1 MTAVG
6 PPDCSICGL
15 LESGQ
20 LMTEINFQP
29 GERINHHEYGQGVV
43 LGLANDGY
51 LRAFFGVGE
60 RRVPVASLQRELTR
74 TERILHAVDGGAERS
89 RKAWLSYEAHV
100 LPVMESASALTSARI
115 DLLPHQVVLT
125 HRIATASPRRY
136 LIADEVGLGKTIEAA
151 LILRELASRG
161 ELTRALMVVPAGLV
175 NNWHRELNEVFNL
188 DFEVFGSE
196 GDITD
201 RKTNAFAKHDRL
213 IASIDT
219 LKRPARVKRLL
230 DAPRWDLVVFDEA
243 HHLTAYKTGGKVR
256 KTENYKLAEA
266 LKDHSRDLVLLSA
279 TPHQGNHFQ
288 FWMLVQLLNP
298 TLFRSPEEM
307 VEERHRLNTVMFR
320 RTKAD
325 ACQPDGSPLFA
336 RRWVHTESFV
346 MDQAERL
353 FYEKLREYLEDGFD
367 LARRQGN
374 QGRALGFLMAIF
386 QKIAASS
393 FAAVRRTLKRR
404 LLMLILHEAFLCDK
418 ELDIE
423 GRERLTNEARHLIH
437 EDFGLPHD
445 SVGRS
450 EVDRVLADLKYRLVK
465 KLSEEALEM
474 ASDPY
479 GSEYSAMNVEEA
491 ASAEVNLHLPEE
503 RLRIDDL
510 LRVFPADRETKMKK
524 LLDGLGILWRQ
535 NPNEKVVIFATYL
548 GTVDMIAREI
558 EQTFPGQGVSV
569 LRGGD
574 HGAKVAAER
583 RFRLK
588 DGPRV
593 LVCTA
598 AGREGINLQFA
609 RVLFN
614 FDLPWNPMDMEQRIG
629 RIHRYGQRDTAQI
642 YNLVLSDTI
651 EGRIF
656 LLLDEK
662 LTEIARAVGKVDDQG
677 NVAEDLRAQILGQ
690 LSERLNYDRLYQE
703 ALSDPE
709 LRRTQVELEAALSN
723 SREARQVVF
732 DLFQD
737 LDGFSLDDY
746 KPFSDV
752 SSSLDRLV
760 RFLSAAV
767 ADRQQRLVKV
777 DDTTYDL
784 VTVEDTRCAR
794 FTLSRDVATNQDD
807 LQLMGLDHRMVQD
820 ELGRWRNLPPEE
832 IGIAVSGDVEEP
844 VMLSLWMVEASAGKG
859 ERRVVVQPIAVKQ
872 DGIRVPMVERQCERY
887 FRAPAIPPKILPE
900 QRLELFARAVEPTLQ
915 RELKHKGAAI
925 GDGSYSAELIGY
937 VEIL

>member
-1 MTAVG
+1 MEA
-6 PPDCSICGL
+6 DAL
-15 LESGQ
+15 
-20 LMTEINFQP
+20 FQP
-29 GERINHHEYGQGVV
+29 GERIIHHEFGQGVV
-43 LGLANDGY
+43 LDPVRDGY

-60 RRVPVASLQRELTR
+60 RRVPVGAVRRQLSR
-74 TERILHAVDGGAERS
+74 TERILRAVDGGADRA
-89 RKAWLSYEAHV
+89 RKAWLSYEAHA
-100 LPVMESASALTSARI
+100 LPVMESASALTSAKI

-125 HRIATASPRRY
+125 HRIATASRRY
-136 LIADEVGLGKTIEAA
+136 LIADEVGLGKTIETA

-161 ELTRALMVVPAGLV
+161 ELNRALMVVPAGLV

-219 LKRPARVKRLL
+219 LKRPARIKRLL

-243 HHLTAYKTGGKVR
+243 HHLTASRTGGKVR

-266 LKDHSRDLVLLSA
+266 LKDHSRDLMLLSA

-288 FWMLVQLLNP
+288 FWMLAQLLNP
-298 TLFRSPEEM
+298 TLFGSPEEM
-307 VEERHRLNTVMFR
+307 LENRHRLNTVMFR

-336 RRWVHTESFV
+336 RRWVHTESFL
-346 MDQAERL
+346 MNEDERL
-353 FYEKLREYLEDGFD
+353 FYERLREYLEDGFD

-404 LLMLILHEAFLCDK
+404 LLMLTLHEALLRDK
-418 ELDIE
+418 DLDIE
-423 GRERLTNEARHLIH
+423 GRERLTEEARVLIH
-437 EDFGLPHD
+437 EEYALPYD
-445 SVGRS
+445 SIGRS
-450 EVDRVLADLKYRLVK
+450 EVDRVLADLKFRLVK
-465 KLSEEALEM
+465 KLDAEALEM

-479 GSEYSAMNVEEA
+479 GSEYLATNAEEA
-491 ASAEVNLHLPEE
+491 ASAVVELHLPEE
-503 RLRIDDL
+503 RLRIGDL
-510 LRVFPADRETKMKK
+510 LNVFPQQRETKAQK
-524 LLDGLGILWRQ
+524 LLDGLGYLWRQ
-535 NPNEKVVIFATYL
+535 NASEKIVIFATYL
-548 GTVDMIAREI
+548 GTVDLIAREI
-558 EQTFPGQGVSV
+558 EQAYPGQGVVV

-574 HGAKVAAER
+574 HGAKLAAER
-583 RFRLK
+583 KFRLK
-588 DGPRV
+588 NGPRV

-598 AGREGINLQFA
+598 AGREGLNLQFA
-609 RVLFN
+609 RILFN
-614 FDLPWNPMDMEQRIG
+614 FDLPWNPMDVEQRIG
-629 RIHRYGQRDTAQI
+629 RIHRYGQNHTAQV

-656 LLLDEK
+656 LMLDEK
-662 LTEIARAVGKVDDQG
+662 LTEIAKTVGKVDDQG

-709 LRRTQVELEAALSN
+709 LKRTQVELEAALSN

-767 ADRQQRLVKV
+767 ADRQQRLVKI
-777 DDTTYDL
+777 DNETYDL
-784 VTVEDTRCAR
+784 VTIDGSSQQR
-794 FTLSRDVATNQDD
+794 FTLNRDLATSSDN
-807 LQLMGLDHRMVQD
+807 LELMGLDHPLVQE
-820 ELGRWRNLPPEE
+820 ELGRWRSVPPEE
-832 IGIAVSGDVEEP
+832 IGIAVSGDLDTP
-844 VMLSLWMVEASAGKG
+844 VLLSLWMVEASSGNG

-872 DGIRVPMVERQCERY
+872 DGTRVPVVERQVEQY
-887 FRAPAIPPKILPE
+887 LQAPVTLSKFALE
-900 QRLELFARAVEPTLQ
+900 QRQEIFTHVIEPTLQ
-915 RELKHKGAAI
+915 RELKHKGAAN

-937 VEIL
+937 VEIMNQGAQVSPAFASEI

>member
-1 MTAVG
+1 MEVET
-6 PPDCSICGL
+6 
-15 LESGQ
+15 Q
-20 LMTEINFQP
+20 LQP
-29 GERINHHEYGQGVV
+29 GERITHHEFGQGVV
-43 LGLANDGY
+43 LDPARDGY

-60 RRVPVASLQRELTR
+60 RRVPIGSVRRQLSR
-74 TERILHAVDGGAERS
+74 TERILRAVDGSADRA
-89 RKAWLSYEAHV
+89 RNAWLSYEAHA
-100 LPVMESASALTSARI
+100 LPVMESASALTSAKI

-125 HRIATASPRRY
+125 HRIATASPRRF
-136 LIADEVGLGKTIEAA
+136 LIADEVGLGKTIETA

-161 ELTRALMVVPAGLV
+161 ELVRALMVVPAGLV

-201 RKTNAFAKHDRL
+201 RKTNAFAKHDLL

-219 LKRPARVKRLL
+219 LKRPARIKRLL

-243 HHLTAYKTGGKVR
+243 HHLTAYRVGGKVR

-266 LKDHSRDLVLLSA
+266 LKDHSRDLMLLSA

-288 FWMLVQLLNP
+288 FWMLAQLLNP
-298 TLFRSPEEM
+298 TLFGSPEEM
-307 VEERHRLNTVMFR
+307 LEQRHRLNTVMFR

-346 MDQAERL
+346 MGEEERR
-353 FYEKLREYLEDGFD
+353 FYEKLREYLEDGFN
-367 LARRQGN
+367 LARRQGGKG
-374 QGRALGFLMAIF
+374 QALGFLMAIF

-404 LLMLILHEAFLCDK
+404 LLMLTLHEAFLRDK
-418 ELDIE
+418 DLDIE
-423 GRERLTNEARHLIH
+423 GRERLTEEARELIY
-437 EDFGLPHD
+437 EEFKFSRD
-445 SVGRS
+445 SIGRS

-465 KLSEEALEM
+465 KLDEEALEL

-479 GSEYSAMNVEEA
+479 GSEYGAAHAEEA
-491 ASAEVNLHLPEE
+491 ASAVVELHLPEE
-503 RLRIDDL
+503 RLRIGDL
-510 LRVFPADRETKMKK
+510 LKVFPQQRETKAQK

-535 NPNEKVVIFATYL
+535 NPNEKIVIFATYL
-548 GTVDMIAREI
+548 GTVDLIAREI
-558 EQTFPGQGVSV
+558 EQTFPGQGVVV

-593 LVCTA
+593 MVCTA
-598 AGREGINLQFA
+598 AGREGSNLQFA
-609 RVLFN
+609 RILFN
-614 FDLPWNPMDMEQRIG
+614 FDLPWNPMDIEQRIG
-629 RIHRYGQRDTAQI
+629 RIHRYGQNHTAQV

-662 LTEIARAVGKVDDQG
+662 LTEIARTVGKVDDQG

-709 LRRTQVELEAALSN
+709 LKRTQVELEAALSN

-737 LDGFSLDDY
+737 LNGFSLDEY

-752 SSSLDRLV
+752 SSGLDRLV

-777 DDTTYDL
+777 DEETYDL
-784 VTVEDTRCAR
+784 VTVDGARRAR
-794 FTLSRDVATNQDD
+794 FSLNRDTATGSDD
-807 LQLMGLDHRMVQD
+807 VELMGLDHPLMQE
-820 ELGRWRNLPPEE
+820 ELGRWRSVPPEE
-832 IGIAVSGDVEEP
+832 IGIAVSGDVDEP
-844 VMLSLWMVEASAGKG
+844 VLLSFWMVEASASKG

-872 DGIRVPMVERQCERY
+872 DGTRVPAVERQCERY
-887 FRAPAIPPKILPE
+887 LQAPTATPRFTPD
-900 QRLELFARAVEPTLQ
+900 QRLDLFSRAVEPTLQ
-915 RELKHKGAAI
+915 RELRHKGAAN

-937 VEIL
+937 VEIVVQET

>member
-1 MTAVG
+1 MRR
-6 PPDCSICGL
+6 
-15 LESGQ
+15 Q
-20 LMTEINFQP
+20 L
-29 GERINHHEYGQGVV
+29 
-43 LGLANDGY
+43 
-51 LRAFFGVGE
+51 
-60 RRVPVASLQRELTR
+60 SR
-74 TERILHAVDGGAERS
+74 TERILRAVDGGADRA
-89 RKAWLSYEAHV
+89 RKAWLSYEAHA
-100 LPVMESASALTSARI
+100 LPVMESASALTSAKI

-136 LIADEVGLGKTIEAA
+136 LIADEVGLGKTIETA

-161 ELTRALMVVPAGLV
+161 ELNRALMVVPAGLV

-219 LKRPARVKRLL
+219 LKRPARIKRLL

-243 HHLTAYKTGGKVR
+243 HHLTASRTGGKVR

-266 LKDHSRDLVLLSA
+266 LKDHSRDLMLLSA

-288 FWMLVQLLNP
+288 FWMLAQLLNP
-298 TLFRSPEEM
+298 TLFGSPEEM
-307 VEERHRLNTVMFR
+307 LENRHRLNTVMFR

-336 RRWVHTESFV
+336 RRWVHTESFL
-346 MDQAERL
+346 MNEDERL
-353 FYEKLREYLEDGFD
+353 FYERLREYLEDGFD

-404 LLMLILHEAFLCDK
+404 LLMLTLHEALLRDK
-418 ELDIE
+418 DLDIE
-423 GRERLTNEARHLIH
+423 GRERLTEEARVLIH
-437 EDFGLPHD
+437 EEYALPYD
-445 SVGRS
+445 SIGRS
-450 EVDRVLADLKYRLVK
+450 EVDRVLADLKFRLVK
-465 KLSEEALEM
+465 KLDAEALEM

-479 GSEYSAMNVEEA
+479 GSEYLATNAEEA
-491 ASAEVNLHLPEE
+491 ASAVVELHLPEE
-503 RLRIDDL
+503 RLRIGDL
-510 LRVFPADRETKMKK
+510 LNVFPQQRETKAQK
-524 LLDGLGILWRQ
+524 LLDGLGYLWRQ
-535 NPNEKVVIFATYL
+535 NASEKIVIFATYL
-548 GTVDMIAREI
+548 GTVDLIAREI
-558 EQTFPGQGVSV
+558 EQAYPGQGVVV

-574 HGAKVAAER
+574 HGAKLAAER
-583 RFRLK
+583 KFRLK
-588 DGPRV
+588 NGPRV

-598 AGREGINLQFA
+598 AGREGLNLQFA
-609 RVLFN
+609 RILFN
-614 FDLPWNPMDMEQRIG
+614 FDLPWNPMDVEQRIG
-629 RIHRYGQRDTAQI
+629 RIHRYGQNHTAQV

-656 LLLDEK
+656 LMLDEK
-662 LTEIARAVGKVDDQG
+662 LTEIAKTVGKVDDQG

-709 LRRTQVELEAALSN
+709 LKRTQVELEAALSN

-767 ADRQQRLVKV
+767 ADRQQRLVKI
-777 DDTTYDL
+777 DNETYDL
-784 VTVEDTRCAR
+784 VTIDGSSQQR
-794 FTLSRDVATNQDD
+794 FTLNRDLATSSDN
-807 LQLMGLDHRMVQD
+807 LELMGLDHPLVQE
-820 ELGRWRNLPPEE
+820 ELGRWRSVPPEE
-832 IGIAVSGDVEEP
+832 IGIAVSGDLDTP
-844 VMLSLWMVEASAGKG
+844 VLLSLWMVEASSGNG

-872 DGIRVPMVERQCERY
+872 DGTRVPVVERQVEQY
-887 FRAPAIPPKILPE
+887 LQAPVTLSKFALE
-900 QRLELFARAVEPTLQ
+900 QRQEIFTHVIEPTLQ
-915 RELKHKGAAI
+915 RELKHKGAAN

-937 VEIL
+937 VEIMNQGAQVSPAFASEI

>member
-1 MTAVG
+1 
-6 PPDCSICGL
+6 
-15 LESGQ
+15 
-20 LMTEINFQP
+20 
-29 GERINHHEYGQGVV
+29 
-43 LGLANDGY
+43 
-51 LRAFFGVGE
+51 
-60 RRVPVASLQRELTR
+60 
-74 TERILHAVDGGAERS
+74 DGGADRA
-89 RKAWLSYEAHV
+89 RKAWLSYEAHA
-100 LPVMESASALTSARI
+100 LPVMESASALTSAKI

-136 LIADEVGLGKTIEAA
+136 LIADEVGLGKTIETA

-161 ELTRALMVVPAGLV
+161 ELNRALMVVPAGLV

-219 LKRPARVKRLL
+219 LKRPARIKRLL

-243 HHLTAYKTGGKVR
+243 HHLTASRTGGKVR

-266 LKDHSRDLVLLSA
+266 LKDHSRDLMLLSA

-288 FWMLVQLLNP
+288 FWMLAQLLNP
-298 TLFRSPEEM
+298 TLFGSPEEM
-307 VEERHRLNTVMFR
+307 LENRHRLNTVMFR

-336 RRWVHTESFV
+336 RRWVHTESFL
-346 MDQAERL
+346 MNEDERL
-353 FYEKLREYLEDGFD
+353 FYERLREYLEDGFD

-404 LLMLILHEAFLCDK
+404 LLMLTLHEALLRDK
-418 ELDIE
+418 DLDIE
-423 GRERLTNEARHLIH
+423 GRERLTEEARVLIH
-437 EDFGLPHD
+437 EEYALPYD
-445 SVGRS
+445 SIGRS
-450 EVDRVLADLKYRLVK
+450 EVDRVLADLKFRLVK
-465 KLSEEALEM
+465 KLDAEALEM

-479 GSEYSAMNVEEA
+479 GSEYLATNAEEA
-491 ASAEVNLHLPEE
+491 ASAVVELHLPEE
-503 RLRIDDL
+503 RLRIGDL
-510 LRVFPADRETKMKK
+510 LNVFPQQRETKAQK
-524 LLDGLGILWRQ
+524 LLDGLGYLWRQ
-535 NPNEKVVIFATYL
+535 NASEKIVIFATYL
-548 GTVDMIAREI
+548 GTVDLIAREI
-558 EQTFPGQGVSV
+558 EQAYPGQGVVV

-574 HGAKVAAER
+574 HGAKLAAER
-583 RFRLK
+583 KFRLK
-588 DGPRV
+588 NGPRV

-598 AGREGINLQFA
+598 AGREGLNLQFA
-609 RVLFN
+609 RILFN
-614 FDLPWNPMDMEQRIG
+614 FDLPWNPMDVEQRIG
-629 RIHRYGQRDTAQI
+629 RIHRYGQNHTAQV

-656 LLLDEK
+656 LMLDEK
-662 LTEIARAVGKVDDQG
+662 LTEIAKTVGKVDDQG

-709 LRRTQVELEAALSN
+709 LKRTQVELEAALSN

-767 ADRQQRLVKV
+767 ADRQQRLVKI
-777 DDTTYDL
+777 DNETYDL
-784 VTVEDTRCAR
+784 VTIDGSSQQR
-794 FTLSRDVATNQDD
+794 FTLNRDLATSSDN
-807 LQLMGLDHRMVQD
+807 LELMGLDHPLVQE
-820 ELGRWRNLPPEE
+820 ELGRWRSVPPEE
-832 IGIAVSGDVEEP
+832 IGIAVSGDLDTP
-844 VMLSLWMVEASAGKG
+844 VLLSLWMVEASSGNG

-872 DGIRVPMVERQCERY
+872 DGTRVPVVERQVEQY
-887 FRAPAIPPKILPE
+887 LQAPVTLSKFALE
-900 QRLELFARAVEPTLQ
+900 QRQEIFTHVIEPTLQ
-915 RELKHKGAAI
+915 RELKHKGAAN

-937 VEIL
+937 VEIMNQGAQVSPAFASEI

>member
-1 MTAVG
+1 M
-6 PPDCSICGL
+6 
-15 LESGQ
+15 
-20 LMTEINFQP
+20 EIETQFQP
-29 GERINHHEYGQGVV
+29 GERISHHEFGQGVV
-43 LGLANDGY
+43 LDLAHDGY
-51 LRAFFGVGE
+51 VRAFFGVGE
-60 RRVPVASLQRELTR
+60 RRVPVGAVHRQVSR
-74 TERILHAVDGGAERS
+74 TERILRTVDGSAERA
-89 RKAWLSYEAHV
+89 RKAWLSYEAHA
-100 LPVMESASALTSARI
+100 LPVMESASALTSAKI

-161 ELTRALMVVPAGLV
+161 ELNRALMVVPAGLV

-219 LKRPARVKRLL
+219 LKRPARIKRLL

-243 HHLTAYKTGGKVR
+243 HHLTAHRIGGKVR

-266 LKDHSRDLVLLSA
+266 LKDHSRDLMLLSA

-288 FWMLVQLLNP
+288 FWMLAQLLNP
-298 TLFRSPEEM
+298 TLFGSPEEM
-307 VEERHRLNTVMFR
+307 LENRHRLNTVMFR

-336 RRWVHTESFV
+336 RRWVHTESFL
-346 MDQAERL
+346 MNQAERL

-374 QGRALGFLMAIF
+374 KGRALGFLMAIF

-404 LLMLILHEAFLCDK
+404 LLMLILHEALLRDK

-423 GRERLTNEARHLIH
+423 GRERLTEEARALIH
-437 EDFGLPHD
+437 EEFGLPHD
-445 SVGRS
+445 SIGRS

-465 KLSEEALEM
+465 KLDEEALEM

-479 GSEYSAMNVEEA
+479 GSEYSATHAEEA
-491 ASAEVNLHLPEE
+491 ASAVVELHLPEE
-503 RLRIDDL
+503 RLRIGDL
-510 LRVFPADRETKMKK
+510 LKVFPLQRETKAQK
-524 LLDGLGILWRQ
+524 LLDGLGYLWRQ
-535 NPNEKVVIFATYL
+535 NAREKIVIFATYL
-548 GTVDMIAREI
+548 GTVDLIAREI
-558 EQTFPGQGVSV
+558 EQAYPGQGVVV

-574 HGAKVAAER
+574 HGAKLAAER
-583 RFRLK
+583 KFRLK

-598 AGREGINLQFA
+598 AGREGLNLQFA
-609 RVLFN
+609 RILFN
-614 FDLPWNPMDMEQRIG
+614 FDLPWNPMDVEQRIG
-629 RIHRYGQRDTAQI
+629 RIHRYGQNHTAQV

-656 LLLDEK
+656 LMLDEK
-662 LTEIARAVGKVDDQG
+662 LTEIAKTVGKVDDQG
-677 NVAEDLRAQILGQ
+677 KVAEDLRSQILGQ

-709 LRRTQVELEAALSN
+709 LKRTQVELEAALSN

-737 LDGFSLDDY
+737 LEGFSLDDY

-767 ADRQQRLVKV
+767 VDRQQRLVKI
-777 DDTTYDL
+777 DDETYDL
-784 VTVEDTRCAR
+784 VTVDGGRRAR
-794 FTLSRDVATNQDD
+794 FTLNRDTATSSDNVE
-807 LQLMGLDHRMVQD
+807 LMGLDHPLIQE
-820 ELGRWRNLPPEE
+820 ELGRWRSVPPED
-832 IGIAVSGDVEEP
+832 IGIAVSGGVDAP
-844 VMLSLWMVEASAGKG
+844 ILLSLWLVEVSAGNG
-859 ERRVVVQPIAVKQ
+859 ERRVVVQPIAVNQ
-872 DGIRVPMVERQCERY
+872 DGT
-887 FRAPAIPPKILPE
+887 RAPAVERHVEQYLLAPVTSSTFAPE
-900 QRLELFARAVEPTLQ
+900 QRQELFAKVIEPTLQ
-915 RELKHKGAAI
+915 RELKHKGAAN

-937 VEIL
+937 VEIVR

>member
-1 MTAVG
+1 MEV
-6 PPDCSICGL
+6 
-15 LESGQ
+15 
-20 LMTEINFQP
+20 EIQFKP

-43 LGLANDGY
+43 LDAAQDGY

-60 RRVPVASLQRELTR
+60 RRVPAISVRREITR
-74 TERILHAVDGGAERS
+74 TERVLRAVDGGVDRA
-89 RKAWLSYEAHV
+89 RKAWLSYEAHA
-100 LPVMESASALTSARI
+100 LPVMESASALTSAKI

-136 LIADEVGLGKTIEAA
+136 LIADEVGLGKTIETA

-161 ELTRALMVVPAGLV
+161 ELNRALMVVPAGLV

-219 LKRPARVKRLL
+219 LKRPARIKRLQ

-243 HHLTAYKTGGKVR
+243 HHLTAYRTGGKVR

-266 LKDHSRDLVLLSA
+266 LKDHARDLMLLSA

-298 TLFRSPEEM
+298 TLFGSPEEM
-307 VEERHRLNTVMFR
+307 VENRHRLNTVMFR

-346 MDQAERL
+346 MNQGERL

-404 LLMLILHEAFLCDK
+404 LLMLTLHEALLRDQ
-418 ELDIE
+418 EMDIE
-423 GRERLTNEARHLIH
+423 GRERLMSEARALIH
-437 EDFGLPHD
+437 DEFGLAHD

-450 EVDRVLADLKYRLVK
+450 EVDRVLADLKHRLIK
-465 KLSEEALEM
+465 KLDEEALEM

-479 GSEYSAMNVEEA
+479 GSEYSSTHAEEA
-491 ASAEVNLHLPEE
+491 ASAVVELHLPEE
-503 RLRIDDL
+503 RLRIGDL
-510 LRVFPADRETKMKK
+510 LGVFPSQRETKLEK
-524 LLDGLGILWRQ
+524 LLDGLGTLWRQ
-535 NPNEKVVIFATYL
+535 NVSEKIVIFATYL
-548 GTVDMIAREI
+548 GTVEMIAREI
-558 EQTFPGQGVSV
+558 EQTFPGQGVVV

-583 RFRLK
+583 RFRQM

-629 RIHRYGQRDTAQI
+629 RIHRYGQSHTAQV

-662 LTEIARAVGKVDDQG
+662 LTEIARTVGKVDEQG
-677 NVAEDLRAQILGQ
+677 NVAEDLRAQVLGQ

-709 LRRTQVELEAALSN
+709 LKRTQVELDAALSN

-760 RFLSAAV
+760 KFLSAAV
-767 ADRQQRLVKV
+767 TDRQQKLVKI
-777 DDTTYDL
+777 DHAIYDL
-784 VTVEDTRCAR
+784 LDAEGAR
-794 FTLSRDVATNQDD
+794 RARLTLDRETATSRDDVE
-807 LQLMGLDHRMVQD
+807 LLGLDHPIVRD
-820 ELGRWRNLPPEE
+820 ELVRWRSVPPEE
-832 IGIAVSGDVEEP
+832 IGLAVCGQVDAP
-844 VMLSLWMVEASAGKG
+844 VLLSLWIVEASAGKG
-859 ERRVVVQPIAVKQ
+859 ERRVVVQPIAVKL
-872 DGIRVPMVERQCERY
+872 DGMRVPAVERQAETY
-887 FRAPAIPPKILPE
+887 FHAPASSPIFGAD
-900 QRLELFARAVEPTLQ
+900 QRLDLFARVVEATLQ
-915 RELKHKGAAI
+915 RELKHKGAAN
-925 GDGSYSAELIGY
+925 GDGSYSADLIGF
-937 VEIL
+937 VEIA

>member
-1 MTAVG
+1 M
-6 PPDCSICGL
+6 
-15 LESGQ
+15 ES
-20 LMTEINFQP
+20 TDSVFAP
-29 GERINHHEYGQGVV
+29 GERIHHVEWGQGVV
-43 LGLANDGY
+43 LESPLEGY
-51 LRAFFGVGE
+51 LRAFFSVGE
-60 RRVPVASLQRELTR
+60 RRVPLTSLSRQLSR
-74 TERILHAVDGGAERS
+74 TERILRAVQGDSERA
-89 RKAWLSYEAHV
+89 RKAWLAYEAHV
-100 LPVMESASALTSARI
+100 LPIMESASALTSARI
-115 DLLPHQVVLT
+115 DLLPHQIVLT

-136 LIADEVGLGKTIEAA
+136 LIADEVGLGKTIETA

-161 ELTRALMVVPAGLV
+161 ELNRALMVVPAGLV

-201 RKTNAFAKHDRL
+201 RKTNAFARHDRL
-213 IASIDT
+213 IASLDT
-219 LKRPARVKRLL
+219 LKRPARIKRLL

-243 HHLTAYKTGGKVR
+243 HHLTAYRTSGKVR

-266 LKDHSRDLVLLSA
+266 LKDHTRDLVLLSA

-288 FWMLVQLLNP
+288 FWMLIQLLNP
-298 TLFRSPEEM
+298 TLFGNSEEM
-307 VEERHRLNTVMFR
+307 LENRHRLNTVMFR

-336 RRWVHTESFV
+336 RRWVHTESFLMV
-346 MDQAERL
+346 QEEQQ
-353 FYEKLREYLEDGFD
+353 FYERLREYLEEGFD
-367 LARRQGN
+367 LARRQGSK
-374 QGRALGFLMAIF
+374 GRALGFLMAIF

-404 LLMLILHEAFLCDK
+404 LLMLTLHEALLRDQ

-423 GRERLTNEARHLIH
+423 GRERRIAEARALIH
-437 EDFGLPHD
+437 EEFGFSYD
-445 SVGRS
+445 SIGRS
-450 EVDRVLADLKYRLVK
+450 EADRVLATLKYRLVK
-465 KLSEEALEM
+465 KLDEEALEM

-479 GSEYSAMNVEEA
+479 GSEYSAEHAEDVASSVVE
-491 ASAEVNLHLPEE
+491 LHLPEE
-503 RLRIDDL
+503 RLRIGDL
-510 LRVFPADRETKMKK
+510 LNIFPQQRETKVQK
-524 LLDGLGILWRQ
+524 LLDGMGTLWRQ
-535 NPNEKVVIFATYL
+535 NPDEKIVVFATYL
-548 GTVDMIAREI
+548 GTVELLAQEI
-558 EQTFPGQGVSV
+558 DQVFPGQGVVV

-574 HGAKVAAER
+574 HGAKLAAER

-593 LVCTA
+593 LICTA

-629 RIHRYGQRDTAQI
+629 RIHRYGQNHTAQV

-656 LLLDEK
+656 LLLDDK
-662 LTEIARAVGKVDDQG
+662 LTEIARTLGKVDDQG
-677 NVAEDLRAQILGQ
+677 NIAEDLRAQILGQ

-709 LRRTQVELEAALSN
+709 LKRTQIELETALSN
-723 SREARQVVF
+723 SREAQHVVF

-737 LDGFSLDDY
+737 LEGFSLDDY

-760 RFLSAAV
+760 NFLAAAV
-767 ADRQQRLVKV
+767 ADRQQKLIRI
-777 DDTTYDL
+777 DDETCDL
-784 VTVEDTRCAR
+784 VTVDGTHRAR
-794 FTLSRDVATNQDD
+794 FTTNRDIATGRDD
-807 LQLMGLDHRMVQD
+807 LELMGMDHPLVQE
-820 ELGRWRNLPPEE
+820 ELGRWRSTSPEE
-832 IGIAVSGDVEEP
+832 IGIAVSGDVDVP
-844 VMLSLWMVEASAGKG
+844 VLLSFWRIEVSTGQG
-859 ERRVVVQPIAVKQ
+859 ERRVVIQSIAVRQ
-872 DGIRVPMVERQCERY
+872 DGSRVPVIERQCERY
-887 FRAPAIPPKILPE
+887 LLAPTTSPRFTPE
-900 QRLELFARAVEPTLQ
+900 QRLALFATIVEPALQ
-915 RELKHKGAAI
+915 RELKHKGAAN

-937 VEIL
+937 VEIGSQ

>member
-1 MTAVG
+1 MEA
-6 PPDCSICGL
+6 DAL
-15 LESGQ
+15 
-20 LMTEINFQP
+20 FQP
-29 GERINHHEYGQGVV
+29 GERIIHHEFGQGVV
-43 LGLANDGY
+43 LDPVRDGY

-60 RRVPVASLQRELTR
+60 RRVPVGAVRRQLSR
-74 TERILHAVDGGAERS
+74 TERILRAVDGGADRA
-89 RKAWLSYEAHV
+89 RKAWLSYEAHA
-100 LPVMESASALTSARI
+100 LPVMESASALTSAKI

-136 LIADEVGLGKTIEAA
+136 LIADEVGLGKTIETA

-161 ELTRALMVVPAGLV
+161 ELNRALMVVPAGLV

-219 LKRPARVKRLL
+219 LKRPARIKRLL

-243 HHLTAYKTGGKVR
+243 HHLTASRTGGKVR

-266 LKDHSRDLVLLSA
+266 LKDHSRDLMLLSA

-288 FWMLVQLLNP
+288 FWMLAQLLNP
-298 TLFRSPEEM
+298 TLFGSPEEM
-307 VEERHRLNTVMFR
+307 LENRHRLNTVMFR

-336 RRWVHTESFV
+336 RRWVHTESFL
-346 MDQAERL
+346 MNEDERL
-353 FYEKLREYLEDGFD
+353 FYERLREYLEDGFD

-393 FAAVRRTLKRR
+393 FEAVRRTLKRR
-404 LLMLILHEAFLCDK
+404 LLMLTLHEALLRDK
-418 ELDIE
+418 DLDIE
-423 GRERLTNEARHLIH
+423 GRERLTEEARVLIH
-437 EDFGLPHD
+437 EEYALPYD
-445 SVGRS
+445 SIGRS
-450 EVDRVLADLKYRLVK
+450 EVDRVLADLKFRLVK
-465 KLSEEALEM
+465 KLDAEALEM

-479 GSEYSAMNVEEA
+479 GSEYLATNAEEA
-491 ASAEVNLHLPEE
+491 ASAVVELHLPEE
-503 RLRIDDL
+503 RLRIGDL
-510 LRVFPADRETKMKK
+510 LNVFPQQRETKAQK
-524 LLDGLGILWRQ
+524 LLDGLGYLWRQ
-535 NPNEKVVIFATYL
+535 NASEKIVIFATYL
-548 GTVDMIAREI
+548 GTVDLIAREI
-558 EQTFPGQGVSV
+558 EQAYPGQGVVV

-574 HGAKVAAER
+574 HGAKLAAER
-583 RFRLK
+583 KFRLK
-588 DGPRV
+588 NGPRV

-598 AGREGINLQFA
+598 AGREGLNLQFA
-609 RVLFN
+609 RILFN
-614 FDLPWNPMDMEQRIG
+614 FDLPWNPMDVEQRIG
-629 RIHRYGQRDTAQI
+629 RIHRYGQNHTAQV

-656 LLLDEK
+656 LMLDEK
-662 LTEIARAVGKVDDQG
+662 LTEIAKTVGKVDDQG

-709 LRRTQVELEAALSN
+709 LKRTQVELEAALSN

-767 ADRQQRLVKV
+767 ADRQQRLVKI
-777 DDTTYDL
+777 DNETYDL
-784 VTVEDTRCAR
+784 VTIDGSSQQR
-794 FTLSRDVATNQDD
+794 FTLNRDLATSSDN
-807 LQLMGLDHRMVQD
+807 LELMGLDHPLVQE
-820 ELGRWRNLPPEE
+820 ELGRWRSVPPEE
-832 IGIAVSGDVEEP
+832 IGIAVSGDLDTP
-844 VMLSLWMVEASAGKG
+844 VLLSLWMVEASSGNG

-872 DGIRVPMVERQCERY
+872 DGTRVPVVERQVEQY
-887 FRAPAIPPKILPE
+887 LQAPVTLSKFALE
-900 QRLELFARAVEPTLQ
+900 QRQEIFTHVIEPTLQ
-915 RELKHKGAAI
+915 RELKHKGAAN

-937 VEIL
+937 VEIMNQGAQVSPAFASEI

>member
-1 MTAVG
+1 MEA
-6 PPDCSICGL
+6 
-15 LESGQ
+15 
-20 LMTEINFQP
+20 EIQFQP

-43 LGLANDGY
+43 LDGASDGY
-51 LRAFFGVGE
+51 LRAFFGIGE
-60 RRVPVASLQRELTR
+60 RRVPAVSVRREVTR
-74 TERILHAVDGGAERS
+74 TERILRGVDGGAERT
-89 RKAWLSYEAHV
+89 RRAWLSYEAHA

-125 HRIATASPRRY
+125 HRVATASPRRY
-136 LIADEVGLGKTIEAA
+136 LIADEVGLGKTIETA

-161 ELTRALMVVPAGLV
+161 ELNRALMVVPAGLV

-188 DFEVFGSE
+188 GFEVFGSE

-219 LKRPARVKRLL
+219 LKRPARIKRLL

-243 HHLTAYKTGGKVR
+243 HHLTAYRTGGKVR

-266 LKDHSRDLVLLSA
+266 LKDHARDLMLLSA

-307 VEERHRLNTVMFR
+307 VENRHRLNTVMFR

-336 RRWVHTESFV
+336 RRWVHTESFL
-346 MDQAERL
+346 MNQDERL

-404 LLMLILHEAFLCDK
+404 LLMLTLHEALLRDK
-418 ELDIE
+418 EMDIE
-423 GRERLTNEARHLIH
+423 ARERLMTAARVLIH
-437 EDFGLPHD
+437 EEYGLAHD

-450 EVDRVLADLKYRLVK
+450 EADRVLAELKHRLVK
-465 KLSEEALEM
+465 RLDEEALEM

-479 GSEYSAMNVEEA
+479 GSEYSSAHAEEA
-491 ASAEVNLHLPEE
+491 AAAVVELHLPEE
-503 RLRIDDL
+503 RLRIGDL
-510 LRVFPADRETKMKK
+510 LGVFPPQRETKVQK
-524 LLDGLGILWRQ
+524 LLDGLGTLWRQ
-535 NPNEKVVIFATYL
+535 NPNEKIVIFATYL
-548 GTVDMIAREI
+548 GTVDVIAREI
-558 EQTFPGQGVSV
+558 EQAFPGQGVAV

-609 RVLFN
+609 RILFN
-614 FDLPWNPMDMEQRIG
+614 FDLPWNPMDVEQRIG
-629 RIHRYGQRDTAQI
+629 RIHRYGQSHTAQV

-677 NVAEDLRAQILGQ
+677 NIAEDLRAQVLGQ

-709 LRRTQVELEAALSN
+709 LKRTQVELEAALTN

-767 ADRQQRLVKV
+767 ADRQERLTKV

-784 VTVEDTRCAR
+784 FGPDGARRAR
-794 FTLSRDVATNQDD
+794 FTLDRETATGRDDVE
-807 LQLMGLDHRMVQD
+807 LLGLDHPLVHD
-820 ELGRWRNLPPEE
+820 ELGRWRRVPPED
-832 IGIAVSGDVEEP
+832 IGVVVAGNVDAP
-844 VMLSLWMVEASAGKG
+844 VLLSLWIVETSTGNG
-859 ERRVVVQPIAVKQ
+859 ERRIVMQAIAVKQ
-872 DGIRVPMVERQCERY
+872 DGTRAPAVERQSDACFQGVECKPI
-887 FRAPAIPPKILPE
+887 FLPA
-900 QRLELFARAVEPTLQ
+900 QRIDLFGRVVEPTLQ
-915 RELKHKGAAI
+915 RELKHKGAAN
-925 GDGSYSAELIGY
+925 GDGSYSADLIGLI
-937 VEIL
+937 EILPAA

>member
-1 MTAVG
+1 VT
-6 PPDCSICGL
+6 
-15 LESGQ
+15 Q
-20 LMTEINFQP
+20 EIQFNP
-29 GERINHHEYGQGVV
+29 GDRITHGEYGQGVV
-43 LGLANDGY
+43 LDAVRDGY
-51 LRAFFGVGE
+51 LRAFFSMGE
-60 RRVPVASLQRELTR
+60 RRVPAASLQRQLTR
-74 TERILHAVDGGAERS
+74 TERILRGVDGSAERG
-89 RKAWLSYEAHV
+89 RKAWLSYEAHA
-100 LPVMESASALTSARI
+100 LPVMESASALTSAKI

-136 LIADEVGLGKTIEAA
+136 LIADEVGLGKTIETA
-151 LILRELASRG
+151 LLLRELASRG
-161 ELTRALMVVPAGLV
+161 ELNRALMVVPAGLV
-175 NNWHRELNEVFNL
+175 NNWHRELNDVFNL

-201 RKTNAFAKHDRL
+201 RKSNAFAKHDRL

-219 LKRPARVKRLL
+219 LKRPARIKHLL
-230 DAPRWDLVVFDEA
+230 NAPQWDLVVFDEA
-243 HHLTAYKTGGKVR
+243 HHLTAYRSGGQVR

-298 TLFRSPEEM
+298 TLFRDPEEM
-307 VEERHRLNTVMFR
+307 LENRHRLNTVMFR

-336 RRWVHTESFV
+336 RRWVHTESFL
-346 MDQAERL
+346 MSEDERL
-353 FYEKLREYLEDGFD
+353 FYGKLREYLEDGFN
-367 LARRQGN
+367 LASRQGN

-404 LLMLILHEAFLCDK
+404 LLMLTLQEALLRDK
-418 ELDIE
+418 DLDIE
-423 GRERLTNEARHLIH
+423 GRERLTDEARELIH
-437 EDFGLPHD
+437 EEFGFSRD
-445 SVGRS
+445 SIGRS

-465 KLSEEALEM
+465 KLDEEALEM

-479 GSEYSAMNVEEA
+479 DSEYAAIHAEEA
-491 ASAEVNLHLPEE
+491 ASAVVKLHLPEE
-503 RLRIDDL
+503 RLRINDL
-510 LRVFPADRETKMKK
+510 LRLFPAQRETKVQK
-524 LLDGLGILWRQ
+524 LLDGLGTLWRQ
-535 NPNEKVVIFATYL
+535 NPNEKIVIFATYL
-548 GTVDMIAREI
+548 GTVDVIAREI
-558 EQTFPGQGVSV
+558 QQTFPGQGVAV

-583 RFRLK
+583 RFRQK

-609 RVLFN
+609 RILFN
-614 FDLPWNPMDMEQRIG
+614 FDLPWNPMDVEQRIG
-629 RIHRYGQRDTAQI
+629 RIHRYGQSHTAQV

-662 LTEIARAVGKVDDQG
+662 LTEIARTVGKVDERG

-709 LRRTQVELEAALSN
+709 LKRTRVELEAALSN

-752 SSSLDRLV
+752 SSSLGRLV
-760 RFLSAAV
+760 RFFSNAI
-767 ADRQQRLVKV
+767 ADRQQKLVKLN
-777 DDTTYDL
+777 DETYDL
-784 VTVEDTRCAR
+784 VTADGVARTR
-794 FTLSRDVATNQDD
+794 FTLNREAASAHDE
-807 LQLMGLDHRMVQD
+807 LQLMGLDHPLVHD
-820 ELGRWRNLPPEE
+820 ELTRWRNIAPEE
-832 IGIAVSGDVEEP
+832 VGIAVSGDVTEP
-844 VMLSLWMVEASAGKG
+844 VLLTLWIVEASAGKG

-872 DGIRVPMVERQCERY
+872 NGARVPAVEHLCEKY
-887 FRAPAIPPKILPE
+887 LNSPPATPVFQPE
-900 QRLELFARAVEPTLQ
+900 QRELLFADFVEPTLQ
-915 RELKHKGAAI
+915 RELKHKGTAN
-925 GDGSYSAELIGY
+925 GDGSYSAEMIGY
-937 VEIL
+937 VEIASSAG

>member
-1 MTAVG
+1 M
-6 PPDCSICGL
+6 DKEL
-15 LESGQ
+15 Q
-20 LMTEINFQP
+20 FQP
-29 GERINHHEYGQGVV
+29 GERISHHEFGSGVV
-43 LGLANDGY
+43 LDPARDGY
-51 LRAFFGVGE
+51 LRAFFSIGE
-60 RRVPVASLQRELTR
+60 RRVPVAAVRRQLSR
-74 TERILHAVDGGAERS
+74 TERILRAVDGGEDRA
-89 RKAWLSYEAHV
+89 RKAWLSYEAHA
-100 LPVMESASALTSARI
+100 LPVMESASALTSAKI

-136 LIADEVGLGKTIEAA
+136 LIADEVGLGKTIETA

-161 ELTRALMVVPAGLV
+161 ELNRALMVVPAGLV
-175 NNWHRELNEVFNL
+175 HNWHRELNEVFNL

-219 LKRPARVKRLL
+219 LKRPARIKRLL

-243 HHLTAYKTGGKVR
+243 HHLTAYRNGGKVR

-266 LKDHSRDLVLLSA
+266 LKDHSRDLMLLSA

-288 FWMLVQLLNP
+288 FWMLAQLLNP
-298 TLFRSPEEM
+298 TLFGSPEEM
-307 VEERHRLNTVMFR
+307 LENRHRLNTVMFR

-336 RRWVHTESFV
+336 RRWVHTESFL
-346 MDQAERL
+346 MCAEERL
-353 FYEKLREYLEDGFD
+353 FYEKLREYLEDGFN
-367 LARRQGN
+367 LARRQGSKG
-374 QGRALGFLMAIF
+374 QALGFLMAIF

-393 FAAVRRTLKRR
+393 FAAVKRTLKRR
-404 LLMLILHEAFLCDK
+404 LLMLTLHEALLRDK
-418 ELDIE
+418 DLDIE
-423 GRERLTNEARHLIH
+423 GRERLTDEARELIH
-437 EDFGLPHD
+437 DEFGLARDPI
-445 SVGRS
+445 GRS
-450 EVDRVLADLKYRLVK
+450 EVDRVIADLKYRLVK
-465 KLSEEALEM
+465 KLDEEALEL
-474 ASDPY
+474 ASNPY
-479 GSEYSAMNVEEA
+479 GSEYSAAHAEEA
-491 ASAEVNLHLPEE
+491 ASAVVELHLPEE
-503 RLRIDDL
+503 RLRIEDL
-510 LRVFPADRETKMKK
+510 LKIFPQQRETKAQK
-524 LLDGLGILWRQ
+524 LLDGLGTLWRQ
-535 NPNEKVVIFATYL
+535 DPSEKIVVFATYL
-548 GTVDMIAREI
+548 GTVDLIAREI
-558 EQTFPGQGVSV
+558 DQTFPGQGVVV

-583 RFRLK
+583 RFRQK

-609 RVLFN
+609 RILFN
-614 FDLPWNPMDMEQRIG
+614 FDLPWNPMDVEQRIG
-629 RIHRYGQRDTAQI
+629 RIHRYGQNDTAQV

-656 LLLDEK
+656 MLLDEK
-662 LTEIARAVGKVDDQG
+662 LTEIARTVGKVDDQG

-709 LRRTQVELEAALSN
+709 LKRTQVELEAALSN

-737 LDGFSLDDY
+737 LEGFSLDDY

-760 RFLSAAV
+760 RFMSAAV

-777 DDTTYDL
+777 DDETYDL
-784 VTVEDTRCAR
+784 VNVHGACRAR
-794 FTLSRDVATNQDD
+794 FTLNRETATGSDS
-807 LQLMGLDHRMVQD
+807 LELMGLDHPLVQE
-820 ELGRWRNLPPEE
+820 ELGRWRSVPPEDV
-832 IGIAVSGDVEEP
+832 GLAVQADVDEP
-844 VMLSLWMVEASAGKG
+844 VLLSIWMVETSGKSG
-859 ERRVVVQPIAVKQ
+859 DRRLVVQPIAVKE
-872 DGIRVPMVERQCERY
+872 DGT
-887 FRAPAIPPKILPE
+887 RAPAIERKCESYLQAAVALPKFSAE
-900 QRLELFARAVEPTLQ
+900 QRLEMFARAVEPTLQ
-915 RELKHKGAAI
+915 RELKHKGEAG

-937 VEIL
+937 VEITATGR